1 MSKRNIP
8 DWFRNSIPSLFGGGL
23 DILGGVLS
31 SVISNIGQRKLQREQ
46 NAYNKRESELAYRR
60 SLPVNQVSNLQ
71 AAGMSKAAALNAVSG
86 GNSYTPMPSASREYS
101 TPDFGGVFSNIA
113 QMMLAERQLQE
124 TKSQNK
130 HGRNM
135 DIYENNRQEKEHEER
150 MKVLEQERIA
160 KELENA
166 KNRLSNDDDEIMRKH
181 GSLFA
186 SLNAN
191 TDIDKFVKDLPKE
204 LQRPSIIAYVR
215 AQHQQYIASADS
227 KVNYDYNRETLQDRL
242 TKSQYDALKSIK
254 DYEQF
259 EQLVN
264 EFLSED
270 NVNARAA
277 RTRADYQNASLEEM
291 EARLKSFSHG
301 VVSKIANNPDVRD
314 EIVSGINYLID
325 KIDNPVARK
334 VLHKIVDAAKKA

>member
-8 DWFRNSIPSLFGGGL
+8 DWLRNSIPSLFGGGMSF
-23 DILGGVLS
+23 LGGILS
-31 SVISNIGQRKLQREQ
+31 SVLSNVAQRKLQREQ
-46 NAYNKRESELAYRR
+46 NEYNKRESELAYRR
-60 SLPVNQVSNLQ
+60 SLPVTQVSNLQ

-86 GNSYTPMPSASREYS
+86 GNSYTPMPSVGREIS
-101 TPDFGGVFSNIA
+101 TPDLGGVFSNVA

-124 TKSQNK
+124 SKTQNN
-130 HGRNM
+130 HNRDM
-135 DIYENNRQEKEHEER
+135 DIDENRRQNEAHEEEMR
-150 MKVLEQERIA
+150 IREQERIA

-166 KNRLSNDDDEIMRKH
+166 KNRLSNDDDQIMRKY

-186 SLNAN
+186 TLNAD
-191 TDIDKFVKDLPKE
+191 TDIDKFVNDLPNE
-204 LQRPSIIAYVR
+204 LQRPSIISYIR
-215 AQHQQYIASADS
+215 AQHQQYITSADS
-227 KVNYDYNRETLQDRL
+227 KVNYDYNRKTLQDRL
-242 TKSQYDALKSIK
+242 TKSQYEALKSIK

-264 EFLSED
+264 EFLNED

-277 RTRADYQNASLEEM
+277 QTRADYQEASLDEM

-301 VVSKIANNPDVRD
+301 VVAKIANNPDVRD

-325 KIDNPVARK
+325 KIDNPIARK
-334 VLHKIVDAAKKA
+334 VLHKIVDAAKKV